1 MARTSVPAAHAER
14 NLGRPVQLSQRCE
27 GDSAATKASKAL
39 KKSERKAKREQLE
52 DELDNWFGHRDSE
65 IMRVALALSMKPLA
79 VRKLFCN
86 TLRLKTRRAPS
97 LRNAIIH
104 DRVLAAKRAGEHP
117 KALLDLQ
124 DELADAIE
132 EGEAVLIAHR
142 TLQRV
147 GMHAT
152 NKASS
157 MDVQQ
162 TVRAIGSML
171 LDLFERTGTRG
182 FCVVSRGHANEPG
195 LPAMVDSDDSMSAFF
210 KQVYKVSELHV
221 LRSFE
226 QFSCTQDNASKQ
238 KNDLTSLRKQIVEI
252 NTEGLRH
259 AGTDKKA
266 TMLYDHYDYEVREL
280 KRAEIV
286 GWPKDI
292 VFQRPSKM
300 SADEARTIR
309 NAFKTGAIFWR
320 RISNADHAALVE
332 ARKHSG
338 EPAKKVRRDK
348 GGTHA
353 KKSAHKGKKSAECS
367 EEDEDE
373 EEDEEDEEQV
383 VSAVTRTMR
392 TTAAPL
398 PTAAAE
404 PTPIALH
411 LADTSGDMLNA
422 ADMSGDVQNSTAAG
436 PTFDFGDLNFDLM
449 APIIYST
456 MPTMDMG
463 EFGDTFGDTAGF
475 TAAPAPAAPSSAT
488 ATAPASFTTATV
500 TSSTF
505 VPPFGNATTA
515 SVNPPAATVG
525 STSVFALQTN
535 TVGGEKRKRKA
546 QSEDTAE
553 PTATKRKK
561 RSDAGKPRGQN
572 KDSADPSAA
581 SGRKKRSDAGKPRK
595 SKAKEGAVG
604 A

>member
-14 NLGRPVQLSQRCE
+14 NLGQPVQLSRRRE

-39 KKSERKAKREQLE
+39 KKSERKAKHKQLE

-86 TLRLKTRRAPS
+86 TSRLKTRRAPS

-104 DRVLAAKRAGEHP
+104 DRALTAKRG
-117 KALLDLQ
+117 
-124 DELADAIE
+124 
-132 EGEAVLIAHR
+132 G
-142 TLQRV
+142 
-147 GMHAT
+147 
-152 NKASS
+152 
-157 MDVQQ
+157 
-162 TVRAIGSML
+162 ML

-182 FCVVSRGHANEPG
+182 FCVVSRGHADEPG
-195 LPAMVDSDDSMSAFF
+195 LPAMVDSDDSI
-210 KQVYKVSELHV
+210 
-221 LRSFE
+221 FE

-238 KNDLTSLRKQIVEI
+238 KNDLTSVRKQIVEI

-292 VFQRPSKM
+292 VFQCPSKM

-309 NAFKTGAIFWR
+309 DAFKTGAIFWR

-332 ARKHSG
+332 ARKRSG
-338 EPAKKVRRDK
+338 EPAKKRER
-348 GGTHA
+348 
-353 KKSAHKGKKSAECS
+353 S
-367 EEDEDE
+367 EEDEDK
-373 EEDEEDEEQV
+373 EEDEEDEEQGV
-383 VSAVTRTMR
+383 LAAARTMHAA
-392 TTAAPL
+392 AAPL
-398 PTAAAE
+398 PTAATE

-411 LADTSGDMLNA
+411 LADTSGNMLNA
-422 ADMSGDVQNSTAAG
+422 ASLASATAASFSSGPSEAAPIAFRLSDMSGDAQNSTAAG
-436 PTFDFGDLNFDLM
+436 PTFDFGDLDFDLM

-475 TAAPAPAAPSSAT
+475 TAAPTSGCTIVPPFSNAIAPTPNFPFVAPFSSAT

-535 TVGGEKRKRKA
+535 T
-546 QSEDTAE
+546 
-553 PTATKRKK
+553 
-561 RSDAGKPRGQN
+561 
-572 KDSADPSAA
+572 
-581 SGRKKRSDAGKPRK
+581 
-595 SKAKEGAVG
+595 
-604 A
+604 